1 MACLCYLVSPQTNAE
16 AQNVPEETDTRR
28 EVWMKWKGRKPEKI
42 HVIYSAGEVMRRK
55 IARELWGKTV
65 LHKGLPQEQG
75 TCLLVN
81 VPRLCHLFGQTT
93 SFMPYCLILL
103 RQFLS
108 LPSQES
114 STVDKCQKQALLN
127 VNMTQSTLIWQ
138 QTRQG
143 VCVGYINWCR
153 QKSHVWA
160 AEWTHNSYCWQ
171 HYAQKRRKN
180 ISV

>member
-1 MACLCYLVSPQTNAE
+1 MNEVKGE
-16 AQNVPEETDTRR
+16 KTRKNTR
-28 EVWMKWKGRKPEKI
+28 DLQCGRSDEKEN
-42 HVIYSAGEVMRRK
+42 SKRALR
-55 IARELWGKTV
+55 
-65 LHKGLPQEQG
+65 KGLPQEQG

-81 VPRLCHLFGQTT
+81 VPRLCHLFGQTA

-138 QTRQG
+138 QTQQG
-143 VCVGYINWCR
+143 VCVGYIN
-153 QKSHVWA
+153 
-160 AEWTHNSYCWQ
+160 
-171 HYAQKRRKN
+171 
-180 ISV
+180 